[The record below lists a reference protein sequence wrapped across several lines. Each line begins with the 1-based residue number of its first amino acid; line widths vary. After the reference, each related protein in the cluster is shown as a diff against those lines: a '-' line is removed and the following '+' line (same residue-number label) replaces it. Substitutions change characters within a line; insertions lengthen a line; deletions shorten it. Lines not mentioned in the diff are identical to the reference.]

1 MTIWLSECRTAF
13 LFSRATSR
21 TAMLAGLPGDCRESE
36 QLCCENA
43 SNEPDSLLAGLPGD
57 CREST
62 DLDMEN
68 DMKANSKVELLAPAG
83 NKEAFF
89 GAINAGADAVYLA
102 GNRFGARAY
111 AQNFTE
117 EELLECIRYGHL
129 LGKKV
134 YLTVN
139 TLLKERELE
148 ELPEY
153 LRPMYEEGLD
163 AVIIQD
169 FGVLCLL
176 RECFPKL
183 QLHVSTQMSL
193 CSSYG
198 AELLK
203 SMGASRIVPAR
214 ELSLR
219 ELREIRN
226 RVDIELETFIHGAM
240 CYCYSGQCLF
250 SSILGGRSGNRGRC
264 AQPCRLPYSAD
275 GCGTAE
281 KKNGTSGRE
290 SYYLSMKDLCSV
302 EHLPALISS
311 GIDSFKIEGRMKKP
325 EYVAGVTAIYRKYID
340 LYYALEERYRDEA
353 AKRYQVAR
361 SDLETLNELYVRSET
376 QDGYYFRRNGKEMIT
391 LKAPGYSGSDEALLD
406 DIRSLYLKEKKK
418 LPIDFEASF
427 EKGQP
432 AVLKLAHYDTS
443 VIIYGQTV
451 EEAKSQ
457 PITEEN
463 IRRQLTRLGDGAFAV
478 ENMKIAVDEQIF
490 YPLKQ
495 LNELRRQAVEAL
507 ERQLLRRNG
516 YENAQFVAK
525 IPFFL
530 KENSKNAGNRSES
543 APATPLSDA
552 GKNGWTV
559 SVNTLAQLK
568 ALGNWCG
575 RSNAPEPDVIYVP
588 GDLILKDPGAV
599 TDVCRLF
606 RHSRFLVSLPYVFRH
621 EDQDFMDRIND
632 LITEQ
637 KGMFSGVLVR
647 SVDELGYFAM
657 ENGTC
662 LIHLDANVYV
672 WNSVA
677 AKLLA
682 TWSDRLCLPYELKAS
697 EQRQLLQNGKGNV
710 YEKIVYG
717 RIPMMITANC
727 LFRTVSDHC
736 GAESRRTGQM
746 RKPVLTDRYGKKFP
760 VVPDCAHC
768 MNIIYNS
775 VPLSLHGEY
784 EKWTERVN
792 LRIDFTLESDREMT
806 SILNAFLLGDD
817 LRLPEYTTGHEKRG
831 VE

>member
-1 MTIWLSECRTAF
+1 
-13 LFSRATSR
+13 
-21 TAMLAGLPGDCRESE
+21 
-36 QLCCENA
+36 
-43 SNEPDSLLAGLPGD
+43 
-57 CREST
+57 
-62 DLDMEN
+62 
-68 DMKANSKVELLAPAG
+68 MKANSKVELLAPAG

-153 LRPMYEEGLD
+153 LRPMYEEGMD
-163 AVIIQD
+163 AVIVQD

-183 QLHVSTQMSL
+183 QLHASTQMSL

-203 SMGASRIVPAR
+203 SMGVSRIVPAR

-264 AQPCRLPYSAD
+264 AQPCRLPYSID

-281 KKNGTSGRE
+281 KKSGTSGGE

-325 EYVAGVTAIYRKYID
+325 EYVAGVTAIYRKYMD
-340 LYYALEERYRDEA
+340 QYHELEERYGDEA

-361 SDLETLNELYVRSET
+361 SDLEKLNALYVRSET

-391 LKAPGYSGSDEALLD
+391 LTAPGYSGSDEALLD
-406 DIRSLYLKEKKK
+406 DIRNLYLKEKKK
-418 LPIDFEASF
+418 LPVDFEASF
-427 EKGQP
+427 AKGQP
-432 AVLKLAHYDTS
+432 AALKLTCGDTS
-443 VIIYGQTV
+443 VTICGQTV

-457 PITEEN
+457 PVTEEN

-478 ENMKIAVDEQIF
+478 AQMKIAADEQIF

-516 YENAQFVAK
+516 YKNAEFVAK
-525 IPFFL
+525 IPVFL
-530 KENSKNAGNRSES
+530 KENTKNAGNHSES
-543 APATPLSDA
+543 IPATPPSDA
-552 GKNGWTV
+552 KNSGWTV
-559 SVNTLAQLK
+559 SINTLTQLK
-568 ALGNWCG
+568 ALGKWYG
-575 RSNAPEPDVIYVP
+575 QSGAPEPNAIYVP

-599 TDVCRLF
+599 TDACRLF
-606 RHSRFLVSLPYVFRH
+606 RHGRFLIALPYVFRH
-621 EDQDFMDRIND
+621 EDQDYIDRIKD
-632 LITEQ
+632 LVTEQ
-637 KGMFSGVLVR
+637 KGMFSGVLIR
-647 SVDELGYFAM
+647 SLDELGYFAK
-657 ENGTC
+657 EKGVCTV
-662 LIHLDANVYV
+662 HLDANVYA
-672 WNSVA
+672 WNSRA
-677 AKLLA
+677 AKLLS
-682 TWSDRLCLPYELKAS
+682 TWSDSLCLPYELKAS

-710 YEKIVYG
+710 FEKIVYG

-727 LFRTVSDHC
+727 VLRTVSGRC
-736 GAESRRTGQM
+736 GAESRRSGETM
-746 RKPVLTDRYGKKFP
+746 KPVLTDRYGKKFP
-760 VVPDCAHC
+760 VVPDCTHC
-768 MNIIYNS
+768 TNVIYNS

-784 EKWTERVN
+784 EKWIERVN

-806 SILNAFLLGDD
+806 RVLNAFLLGDD